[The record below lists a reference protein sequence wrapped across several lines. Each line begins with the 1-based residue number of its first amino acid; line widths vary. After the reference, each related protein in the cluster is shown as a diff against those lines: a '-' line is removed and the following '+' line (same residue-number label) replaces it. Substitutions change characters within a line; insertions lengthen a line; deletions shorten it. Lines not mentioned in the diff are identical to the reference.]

1 MANESINLGTHSE
14 LRVMTALLANGYEVS
29 KPIAPEPYDL
39 TVRDPRNGE
48 HFRVQVKTARV
59 REDRGGAI
67 VVIARKGNGQFYT
80 LDECDYLA
88 GVTEDA
94 VYLIPNAEQTEYW
107 ATPDSID
114 ERWTRLES
122 AYQRKN

>member
-14 LRVMTALLANGYEVS
+14 LRVATALLANGYEVS

-114 ERWTRLES
+114 ERWIRLES

>member
-1 MANESINLGTHSE
+1 M
-14 LRVMTALLANGYEVS
+14 
-29 KPIAPEPYDL
+29 
-39 TVRDPRNGE
+39 
-48 HFRVQVKTARV
+48 
-59 REDRGGAI
+59 
-67 VVIARKGNGQFYT
+67 IARKGNGQFYT